1 MALVTVVKD
10 QSKTIEAIKTELA
23 EAKKNQTGGMEA
35 SWSAIV
41 NGKKQS
47 EQTQV
52 LIASVNK
59 EINDKARIEN
69 NVVISGVGVG
79 DEEEDE
85 EKVEV
90 VLKALKLDRS
100 KTVKRFRRIRN
111 NKSNENRSKKEL
123 DMILVEFKEESS
135 KQTALRNAKNLRG
148 TEDLKKVYINPD
160 KTPSERA
167 LERELRT
174 ERNKRND

>member
-1 MALVTVVKD
+1 MDEALKILEVDWVSVGNEQVGAIREKMHKYIMALVTVVKD
-10 QSKTIEAIKTELA
+10 QSKTIEAMKTELA

-85 EKVEV
+85 EK
-90 VLKALKLDRS
+90 
-100 KTVKRFRRIRN
+100 
-111 NKSNENRSKKEL
+111 
-123 DMILVEFKEESS
+123 
-135 KQTALRNAKNLRG
+135 
-148 TEDLKKVYINPD
+148 
-160 KTPSERA
+160 
-167 LERELRT
+167 
-174 ERNKRND
+174 